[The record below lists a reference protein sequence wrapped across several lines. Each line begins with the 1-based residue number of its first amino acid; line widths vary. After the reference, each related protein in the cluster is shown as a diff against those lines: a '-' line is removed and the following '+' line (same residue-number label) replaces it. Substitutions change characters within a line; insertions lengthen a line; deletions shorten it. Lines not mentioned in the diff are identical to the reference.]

1 MDFFCKP
8 TLSFQP
14 AREQL
19 RRAIRALL
27 IVWAAWQ
34 GPVPWCHA
42 HGTLGNTEVDSHAFL
57 RSHLSS
63 HHAAIDPCGD
73 LHFCWHVHYDF
84 PTQGN
89 ESPNQD
95 GNRPVRTTNAE
106 LTTSGLNNLV
116 RIAAIDC
123 LNAAADTTGCAT
135 LAAQLTPADGAQH
148 FFDGFA
154 PELAPP
160 LRFGILRC

>member
-1 MDFFCKP
+1 MNLVFKLP
-8 TLSFQP
+8 LSLQP
-14 AREQL
+14 AVEQL
-19 RRAIRALL
+19 GRALRALL

-42 HGTLGNTEVDSHAFL
+42 HGTLGNSAAGSHEFL

-63 HHAAIDPCGD
+63 HHAAIDPCSD

-89 ESPNQD
+89 ESSSQD
-95 GNRPVRTTNAE
+95 TNRPVRTTNAE

-116 RIAAIDC
+116 RCATVDC
-123 LNAAADTTGCAT
+123 LNAAPVVTGCAA
-135 LAAQLTPADGAQH
+135 LAARLTRAIDAQH

-154 PELAPP
+154 PALALP

>member
-8 TLSFQP
+8 PLSFQP
-14 AREQL
+14 ACEQL
-19 RRAIRALL
+19 GRAIRALL

-42 HGTLGNTEVDSHAFL
+42 HGTLANTEAGAHEFL

-63 HHAAIDPCGD
+63 HHAAINPCVD

-84 PTQGN
+84 PIQRN
-89 ESPNQD
+89 ESSNQD
-95 GNRPVRTTNAE
+95 GNRPVRATNAE

-116 RIAAIDC
+116 RIAAFDC
-123 LNAAADTTGCAT
+123 PNDAADATGCDT
-135 LAAQLTPADGAQH
+135 LAAQLAPIGGAQH

-154 PELAPP
+154 PKLAPP